1 MDRLPIGAVAARA
14 FRGMRVP
21 DLAFPIDLDESFTD
35 SVELLRRNDEALID
49 RDYLIDSLDS
59 IDLVQP
65 NQVDIAR

>member
-14 FRGMRVP
+14 FRGMSV
-21 DLAFPIDLDESFTD
+21 LWAFPNDLDESFTD